1 MNVLDSSA
9 WLEFF
14 ADGPLAGRF
23 ASIAAEPASL
33 LVPTIALYEVFK
45 VVLRERGE
53 TEALQAVA
61 AMRQGA
67 VVDVTEEIALL
78 AARVSLAHQLPMA
91 DSLILATSRLHDAT
105 LWTMD
110 EHFQGLSH
118 VRYFS
123 GRT

>member
-1 MNVLDSSA
+1 MNLLDSSA

-23 ASIAAEPASL
+23 APIAAESASL
-33 LVPTIALYEVFK
+33 IVPTVVLYEVFK

-53 TEALQAVA
+53 TEALQVVA
-61 AMRQGA
+61 AIRQGT
-67 VVDVTEEIALL
+67 VVDITEEIALV
-78 AARVSLAHQLPMA
+78 AARVSLAHRLPMA
-91 DSLILATSRLHDAT
+91 DSFILATARLHDAT

-110 EHFQGLSH
+110 EHFKDLPQ

-123 GRT
+123 ART

>member
-1 MNVLDSSA
+1 VNVLDSSA

-14 ADGPLAGRF
+14 ADGPLAGKF
-23 ASIAAEPASL
+23 TSIAAEPGSL
-33 LVPTIALYEVFK
+33 IVPTIVLYEVFK

-67 VVDVTEEIALL
+67 VVEVTEEIALL
-78 AARVSLAHQLPMA
+78 AARVSLTSQLPMA
-91 DSLILATSRLHDAT
+91 DSLILATARLHDAT

-110 EHFQGLSH
+110 DHFRGLPY

>member
-1 MNVLDSSA
+1 MNLLDSSA

-14 ADGPLAGRF
+14 ADGPLAGKF
-23 ASIAAEPASL
+23 SPIAADPASV
-33 LVPTIALYEVFK
+33 LVPTIVIYEVFK

-61 AMRQGA
+61 ALRQGT
-67 VVDVTEEIALL
+67 VVEVAEEIALL
-78 AARVSLAHQLPMA
+78 GARASLAHRLPMA
-91 DSLILATSRLHDAT
+91 DSLILATAQVHDAT

-110 EHFQGLSH
+110 EHFKGLPQ

-123 GRT
+123 GKP